1 LMIRIEGHTD
11 DIGSAKYN
19 IDLSGKRAHAIKDY
33 LVGKG
38 IEPSRITTKGFGY
51 SQPIADN
58 DTPKG
63 RALNR
68 RAEIIPI
75 K

>member
-1 LMIRIEGHTD
+1 LNIRIEGHTD
-11 DIGSAKYN
+11 DVGSAKYN
-19 IDLSGKRAHAIKDY
+19 IGLSGKRAQAIKDY

-38 IEPSRITTKGFGY
+38 IEPSRITTKGLGY

-63 RALNR
+63 RSLNR
-68 RAEIIPI
+68 RAEIIPV